1 MLLAIDI
8 GNSDVTLGLWADEA
22 WKHVWRVP
30 SKPELPE
37 LFFGVRVRDYFLES
51 GANIEAVQHIV
62 LSSVVPRLT
71 EKLKSVVRNLF
82 GKEAIVLG
90 PGVYDALPIDIL
102 NPYEIGSDLVANA
115 LAAHQK
121 YRCPCIV
128 VDFGTALTFTT
139 LSGEGKII
147 GVSITPG
154 LKTAI
159 RALSQNTARLFD
171 VPLEMPSSA
180 LGKNTITAIQSGI
193 LFGYEGLVKNMVGR
207 LRQEVGENVPAIA
220 TGGLSSIITPLN
232 GFFTALEPHLTL
244 DGLRLVTQFYP
255 AKH

>member
-8 GNSDVTLGLWADEA
+8 GNSDVTLGLWANDQ

-30 SKPELPE
+30 SKPDLPE

-51 GANIEAVQHIV
+51 GADLQAVDHIV

-82 GKEAIVLG
+82 GQEAIVLG
-90 PGVYDALPIDIL
+90 PSVYGSLPIDIL

-115 LAAHQK
+115 LAAYEK
-121 YRCPCIV
+121 YKRTCIV

-139 LSGEGKII
+139 LSGEGKIV

-171 VPLEMPSSA
+171 VPLEMPASA

-207 LRQEVGENVPAIA
+207 LRQEVGEDVPAIA

-232 GFFTALEPHLTL
+232 GFFTAIEPHLTL
-244 DGLRLVTQFYP
+244 DGLRMVIKFYSN
-255 AKH
+255 K